1 LPSASTAR
9 SRGAPGVEV
18 ADGRLAKL
26 GIDPIYGS
34 ATPFAFMALQDVQEL
49 SNFFERRRL
58 GRPGR
63 HQRHRLLRR
72 RLLSHGEC
80 CLALVVG

>member
-1 LPSASTAR
+1 MPSASTAR

-34 ATPFAFMALQDVQEL
+34 ANPFAFMALQDVQEL
-49 SNFFERRRL
+49 SNFCERRVSAD
-58 GRPGR
+58 
-63 HQRHRLLRR
+63 Q
-72 RLLSHGEC
+72 
-80 CLALVVG
+80 VGISGTVSFDEDF